1 MSFFLGD
8 AMSKD
13 ESNRQAGQDR
23 EDGLS
28 RESPVLNHRLR
39 GENESFWDAMD
50 QGRAA
55 KSKVC
60 SDMIAAMLPKNGN
73 TK

>member
-1 MSFFLGD
+1 MV
-8 AMSKD
+8 KD

-23 EDGLS
+23 EDALP

-55 KSKVC
+55 KSKEC
-60 SDMIAAMLPKNGN
+60 SAMIAAMLPKIGD
-73 TK
+73 TR

>member
-1 MSFFLGD
+1 MV
-8 AMSKD
+8 KD

-28 RESPVLNHRLR
+28 KESPVLNHRLR
-39 GENESFWDAMD
+39 GDNESFWDAMN

-60 SDMIAAMLPKNGN
+60 SDIIAATLQKTGD

>member
-1 MSFFLGD
+1 
-8 AMSKD
+8 MSKE

-28 RESPVLNHRLR
+28 GESPILNHRLR
-39 GENESFWDAMD
+39 DENESFWDAMG
-50 QGRAA
+50 QGRTER
-55 KSKVC
+55 SKEC
-60 SDMIAAMLPKNGN
+60 SAVIAVWLPKDGN